1 MIGGIAIGRFDRKII
16 LLRRTEQATEF
27 NTGKFIFTSFATPWA
42 NIDFNLGNEQ
52 TRADQETENRSV
64 VIRIRYRTDLD
75 TTMRAVINDQIYGI
89 TSITELNGHRKQV
102 IEINASLIL
111 EEVYEIFS
119 MTDGFTNGFQA

>member
-1 MIGGIAIGRFDRKII
+1 MIGNIAIGRFDRKII

-27 NTGKFIFTSFATPWA
+27 NTGKFIFTSFATPWG

-75 TTMRAVINDQIYGI
+75 TTMRAVINNQIYGI
-89 TSITELNGHRKQV
+89 TSITEPNGHRKQV

-111 EEVYEIFS
+111 EEVYEV
-119 MTDGFTNGFQA
+119 TE